1 MRRATGSRSSS
12 ACLSGSNLTLRL
24 PPWLVAADFQPR
36 SRSTCA
42 TLRTP
47 GRPMVLRARLLTTA
61 LVLSLGGCATV
72 GPDHAPPAAP
82 VATTYP
88 MQGDARA
95 TSLTLSPNARQA
107 GAWWT
112 PLGSP
117 ALDEVMRLALKD
129 NPTIEEANAVLA
141 RAQAQTAAAQGAL
154 SPQASLEASP
164 KRERINTQSFGFVGF
179 PSPTLNLY
187 SIGGTVSYD
196 LDLFGGRRR
205 ALEGAR
211 ARAEAEAYRAEAAYL
226 ALTGNIAVQALKIAY
241 LHAQRD
247 ALDAVIRDDHQTID
261 MLQKS
266 EAAGGSGSAAT
277 ASGYGLLAR
286 DQGMRPALTR
296 EIDAARHQLAYL
308 VGKSP
313 AEWSP
318 PDFKV
323 SDFTLPKAVP
333 VALPSSLV
341 RQRPDIL
348 AADAELH
355 AATAQIGVA
364 TADLF
369 PDIKLT
375 ARLTQGSVEPESLFS
390 YDSTG
395 WELIAG
401 LTAPVLNG
409 GRLKAAKTAAV
420 ANARAAEAR
429 YRSTVLRALLQVA
442 DSMSALGQDDLS
454 LEAAHLFELVAQENL
469 KDAEA
474 AYRLG
479 GGPRIDVANARKE
492 VNRARRSTLEVESRR
507 AANLIDL
514 MTATSGRWSPD
525 KPAS

>member
-1 MRRATGSRSSS
+1 
-12 ACLSGSNLTLRL
+12 
-24 PPWLVAADFQPR
+24 
-36 SRSTCA
+36 
-42 TLRTP
+42 
-47 GRPMVLRARLLTTA
+47 
-61 LVLSLGGCATV
+61 
-72 GPDHAPPAAP
+72 
-82 VATTYP
+82 
-88 MQGDARA
+88 
-95 TSLTLSPNARQA
+95 
-107 GAWWT
+107 
-112 PLGSP
+112 
-117 ALDEVMRLALKD
+117 MRLALKD

-179 PSPTLNLY
+179 PSPTINLY

-241 LHAQRD
+241 LRAQRD

-286 DQGMRPALTR
+286 DQGMRPVLTR

-341 RQRPDIL
+341 RERPDIL

-375 ARLTQGSVEPESLFS
+375 ARLSQGSVEPESLFS

-401 LTAPVLNG
+401 LTAPVLND
-409 GRLKAAKTAAV
+409 GRLKAAQTAAV